1 MPLTAPTW
9 ITAVATVILGAG
21 AIVTAIFAILAF
33 RKQSLEVRL
42 LQQGAADQQALI
54 EQQAEAIRLQ
64 ANQIDLQGSSS
75 ATSRTSAASRPA
87 SSSSRP
93 QSCRHPS
100 RSGNATPKSAAVPR
114 RLRCSS
120 RRRSGPKPG
129 TPI

>member
-33 RKQSLEVRL
+33 RKQSLEVRM

-54 EQQAEAIRLQ
+54 EQQAEAIRLH
-64 ANQIDLQGSSS
+64 ANQIDLQRQQFSDQQDI
-75 ATSRTSAASRPA
+75 SRQQAA